1 MKFGLVITGDS
12 VTRIAA
18 CRIIEKLGFFTMA
31 RERGLYAYTSEKD
44 ANMDVFVL
52 DWEQQ
57 NAHGIKLLDQL
68 NQLKEERQSV
78 LLFCNDGNEKE
89 HLEQLLEP
97 ELHQWQIKSFD
108 MDSLIRVFL

>member
-18 CRIIEKLGFFTMA
+18 CRIIEKLGFSTVA
-31 RERGLYAYTSEKD
+31 RESGLYAYTSESN
-44 ANMDVFVL
+44 ASMDVFVL

-68 NQLKEERQSV
+68 NRLKEERHSV

-89 HLEQLLEP
+89 HLEQLLDP
-97 ELHQWQIKSFD
+97 EQDMWQIKSFD
-108 MDSLIRVFL
+108 MESLIRVFL